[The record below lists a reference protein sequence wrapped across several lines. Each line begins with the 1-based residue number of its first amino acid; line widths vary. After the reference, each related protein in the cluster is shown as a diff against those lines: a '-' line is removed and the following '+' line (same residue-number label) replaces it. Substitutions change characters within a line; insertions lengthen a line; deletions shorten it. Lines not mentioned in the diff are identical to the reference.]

1 MNDMKRHAIAL
12 LLHPCKNRLM
22 PKTALK
28 DAINSFTT
36 NLLSIATE
44 FPHLRFNL
52 VFPGYFLESIDVLL
66 LSKLRELSKK
76 GNLEWVLTGY
86 TEPFL
91 SLSPPDLTTHNIKH
105 GMQLFS
111 ELAGET
117 PCGFFPPCS
126 NWEPFLIDML
136 SNAGLNYA
144 ILNQELFPIDT
155 RYCCGYWMAEHTGKA
170 LALIATNVINPMT
183 APANFIDWLNQ
194 IFSQDKRE
202 QANEKFTTIH
212 YMIPLSAS
220 NDPFRWLRFAA
231 GEIDKYLLN
240 FQSVRFSEYIISN
253 PALGLQYVPS
263 SLLIEGNKRTDQ
275 HFLNYLYSFDQIGIL
290 QRKLLDVSNKLK
302 AAKEFKTV
310 APLIRQLCMVQDIHR
325 LLPGKEYGFENT
337 NDRLWSYAKLINIE
351 RTLYLKNNTIGGQI
365 RITDFLKNGVKSI
378 ILANKSLKAY
388 IDNTNGGQIFAF
400 DFRDRHLN
408 LCAAYSP
415 QQHQPP
421 NILVAGKSRTWF
433 IDRILPQDCKSSDLI
448 NGTAKE
454 LGNFLNGHFEY
465 KARKTSSGVKI
476 VLEHQGSILRADR
489 FSPLNIEK
497 VYGLEQDSPVFS
509 FVYQLSNLS
518 LMDCHFKFATQ
529 LFFSFPGLCSGDVK
543 IQHRSQIFEKSGVE
557 FFEFK
562 SATKWVIEDR
572 VGGLRLYFQTQKP
585 FDIWC
590 IPASSPEY
598 SCEPSQGLA
607 IILCCNVDMEPSSQ
621 WKNIGRIIFR
631 KIRRKGEDI
640 DAL

>member
-1 MNDMKRHAIAL
+1 MNDMKRHALAL

-28 DAINSFTT
+28 DSINSFTA
-36 NLLSIATE
+36 NLLSIAAE

-91 SLSPPDLTTHNIKH
+91 SLSPLDLTTHNINH

-117 PCGFFPPCS
+117 PCGFLPSCS
-126 NWEPFLIDML
+126 NWEPFLIDTL

-144 ILNQELFPIDT
+144 ILNQELFPKQT

-194 IFSQDKRE
+194 IFSQDKSE
-202 QANEKFTTIH
+202 LATEKFATIH

-220 NDPFRWLRFAA
+220 NDPFRWLRYAA

-240 FQSVRFSEYIISN
+240 FQSVRFSEFISSN
-253 PALGLQYVPS
+253 SALGLQYVPS
-263 SLLIEGNKRTDQ
+263 SLLIEGNKQTDQ

-290 QRKLLDVSNKLK
+290 QRKLLDVNNKLN
-302 AAKEFKTV
+302 AAKDTKTF

-325 LLPGKEYGFENT
+325 MLPGKEYGFENT
-337 NDRLWSYAKLINIE
+337 NDRLWSYAKLISIE
-351 RTLYLKNNTIGGQI
+351 RTLYLKNNTKGGQI

-388 IDNTNGGQIFAF
+388 VDNTNGGQIFAF

-448 NGTAKE
+448 NGTAKD
-454 LGNFLNGHFEY
+454 LGNFLNGQFEY
-465 KARKTSSGVKI
+465 KARKTSSGVRI
-476 VLEHQGSILRADR
+476 VLERQGSILRADR
-489 FSPLNIEK
+489 FSPLSIEK
-497 VYGLEQDSPVFS
+497 VYGLEQDSPIFN

-529 LFFSFPGLCSGDVK
+529 LFFSLPGLCSGDVK
-543 IQHRSQIFEKSGVE
+543 IRHRSQIFEKPGVE
-557 FFEFK
+557 FFQFK
-562 SATKWVIEDR
+562 SATKWIIEDR
-572 VGGLRLYFQTQKP
+572 LGGLRLYFQTQKP

-590 IPASSPEY
+590 IPASSPDY
-598 SCEPSQGLA
+598 PCEPSLGLA
-607 IILCCNVDMEPSSQ
+607 IILSCNVDLEPSSQ
-621 WKNIGRIIFR
+621 WKNIGRITFR
-631 KIRRKGEDI
+631 KIRRKGEYT

>member
-1 MNDMKRHAIAL
+1 MNDMKRHALAL

-28 DAINSFTT
+28 DAINSFTA
-36 NLLSIATE
+36 NLLSIAAE

-91 SLSPPDLTTHNIKH
+91 SLSPLDLTTHNINH

-117 PCGFFPPCS
+117 PCGFLPSCS
-126 NWEPFLIDML
+126 NWEPFLIDTL

-144 ILNQELFPIDT
+144 ILNQELFPKQT

-194 IFSQDKRE
+194 IFSQDKSE
-202 QANEKFTTIH
+202 LATEKFATIH

-220 NDPFRWLRFAA
+220 NDPFRWLRYAA

-240 FQSVRFSEYIISN
+240 FQSVRFSEFISSN
-253 PALGLQYVPS
+253 SALGLQYVPS
-263 SLLIEGNKRTDQ
+263 SLLIEGNKQTDQ

-290 QRKLLDVSNKLK
+290 QRKLLDVNNKLN
-302 AAKEFKTV
+302 AAKDTKTF

-325 LLPGKEYGFENT
+325 MLPGKEYGFENT
-337 NDRLWSYAKLINIE
+337 NDRLWSYAKLISIE
-351 RTLYLKNNTIGGQI
+351 RTLYLKNNTKGGQI

-388 IDNTNGGQIFAF
+388 VDNTNGGQIFAF

-448 NGTAKE
+448 NGTAKD
-454 LGNFLNGHFEY
+454 LGNFLNGQFEY
-465 KARKTSSGVKI
+465 KARKTSSGVRI
-476 VLEHQGSILRADR
+476 VLERQGSILRADR
-489 FSPLNIEK
+489 FSPLSIEK
-497 VYGLEQDSPVFS
+497 VYGLEQDSPIFN

-529 LFFSFPGLCSGDVK
+529 LFFSLPGLCSGDVK
-543 IQHRSQIFEKSGVE
+543 IRHRSQMFEKPGVE
-557 FFEFK
+557 FFQFK
-562 SATKWVIEDR
+562 SATKWIIEDR
-572 VGGLRLYFQTQKP
+572 LGGLRLYFQTQKP

-590 IPASSPEY
+590 IPASSPDY
-598 SCEPSQGLA
+598 PCEPSLGLA
-607 IILCCNVDMEPSSQ
+607 IILSCNVDLEPSSQ
-621 WKNIGRIIFR
+621 WKNIGRITFR
-631 KIRRKGEDI
+631 KIRRKGEYT

>member
-1 MNDMKRHAIAL
+1 MKRHALAL

-28 DAINSFTT
+28 DAINSFTA
-36 NLLSIATE
+36 NLLSIAAE

-76 GNLEWVLTGY
+76 GNLEWILTGY

-91 SLSPPDLTTHNIKH
+91 SLSPLNLTSHNINH
-105 GMQLFS
+105 GLQLFS

-117 PCGFFPPCS
+117 PCGFLPPFS

-144 ILNQELFPIDT
+144 ILSQELFPIQT

-170 LALIATNVINPMT
+170 LALISTNVINPMT

-194 IFSQDKRE
+194 IFSQDKSE
-202 QANEKFTTIH
+202 LATQKFATVH

-220 NDPFRWLRFAA
+220 SDPFRWLRYAA
-231 GEIDKYLLN
+231 SEIDKYLLN
-240 FQSVRFSEYIISN
+240 FQSVRFSEFISSN

-263 SLLIEGNKRTDQ
+263 SLLIEGNKQTDQ

-290 QRKLLDVSNKLK
+290 QRKLLDVNNKLNATK
-302 AAKEFKTV
+302 DIKTV
-310 APLIRQLCMVQDIHR
+310 APLIRQLCMVQDINR

-337 NDRLWSYAKLINIE
+337 NDRLWSYAKLIGIE
-351 RTLYLKNNTIGGQI
+351 RTLYLKNNTKGGQI

-400 DFRDRHLN
+400 DFRDRYLN

-433 IDRILPQDCKSSDLI
+433 IDHILPQDCKSSDLI

-454 LGNFLNGHFEY
+454 LGNLLNGQFEY
-465 KARKTSSGVKI
+465 KVRKTSSGVRI
-476 VLEHQGSILRADR
+476 ALERQCSILRADR
-489 FSPLNIEK
+489 LSPMSIEK
-497 VYGLEQDSPVFS
+497 VYGLEQDSPVFN

-543 IQHRSQIFEKSGVE
+543 IRHRSQTFEKPGVE
-557 FFEFK
+557 LFQFT

-572 VGGLRLYFQTQKP
+572 LGGVRLYFQTQKP

-590 IPASSPEY
+590 IPASSPD
-598 SCEPSQGLA
+598 SPCEPSMGLA
-607 IILCCNVDMEPSSQ
+607 IVLSCNVDLEPSSR
-621 WKNIGRIIFR
+621 WKNIGKVTFR
-631 KIRRKGEDI
+631 KIRRKGEYI

>member
-1 MNDMKRHAIAL
+1 
-12 LLHPCKNRLM
+12 
-22 PKTALK
+22 
-28 DAINSFTT
+28 
-36 NLLSIATE
+36 
-44 FPHLRFNL
+44 
-52 VFPGYFLESIDVLL
+52 
-66 LSKLRELSKK
+66 
-76 GNLEWVLTGY
+76 
-86 TEPFL
+86 
-91 SLSPPDLTTHNIKH
+91 
-105 GMQLFS
+105 
-111 ELAGET
+111 
-117 PCGFFPPCS
+117 
-126 NWEPFLIDML
+126 ML

-144 ILNQELFPIDT
+144 ILSQELFPIQT

-170 LALIATNVINPMT
+170 LALISTNVINPMT

-194 IFSQDKRE
+194 IFSQDKSE
-202 QANEKFTTIH
+202 LATQKFATVH

-220 NDPFRWLRFAA
+220 SDPFRWLRYAA
-231 GEIDKYLLN
+231 SEIDKYLLN
-240 FQSVRFSEYIISN
+240 FQSVRFSEFISSN

-263 SLLIEGNKRTDQ
+263 SLLIEGNKQTDQ

-290 QRKLLDVSNKLK
+290 QRKLLDVNNKLNATK
-302 AAKEFKTV
+302 DIKTV
-310 APLIRQLCMVQDIHR
+310 APLIRQLCMVQDINR

-337 NDRLWSYAKLINIE
+337 NDRLWSYAKLIGIE
-351 RTLYLKNNTIGGQI
+351 RTLYLKNNTKGGQI

-400 DFRDRHLN
+400 DFRDRYLN

-433 IDRILPQDCKSSDLI
+433 IDHILPQDCKSSDLI

-454 LGNFLNGHFEY
+454 LGNLLNGQFEY
-465 KARKTSSGVKI
+465 KVRKTSSGVRI
-476 VLEHQGSILRADR
+476 ALERQCSILRADR
-489 FSPLNIEK
+489 LSPMSIEK
-497 VYGLEQDSPVFS
+497 VYGLEQDSPVFN

-543 IQHRSQIFEKSGVE
+543 IRHRSQTFEKPGVE
-557 FFEFK
+557 LFQFT

-572 VGGLRLYFQTQKP
+572 LGGVRLYFQTQKP

-590 IPASSPEY
+590 IPASSPD
-598 SCEPSQGLA
+598 SPCEPSMGLA
-607 IILCCNVDMEPSSQ
+607 IVLSCNVDLEPSSR
-621 WKNIGRIIFR
+621 WKNIGKVTFR
-631 KIRRKGEDI
+631 KIRRKGEYI